1 MSYTYKVWNDGRVCN
16 THCYISIKNKGRVI
30 TEMEFVKPSFFD
42 VITSSSN
49 KLIEKMLKK
58 GRRVAQE
65 RISILE
71 INERS

>member
-1 MSYTYKVWNDGRVCN
+1 MSYTCKVWNDGIVCN

-30 TEMEFVKPSFFD
+30 TEMERVQPSFLD
-42 VITSSSN
+42 VITYSSN

-58 GRRVAQE
+58 GHRIAQE

-71 INERS
+71 INESI